1 MKNNVVLKIIG
12 IFIIAVLILVAG
24 YIIFMVVTDYRPEKE
39 ININIENNSKQNI
52 EQNDE
57 LSITTFN
64 TGYCGIDKDVDFF
77 MDGGTMSRA
86 ISKEKVIENVT
97 KIADIMKELN
107 SDIYFL
113 QEVDKKSTRSFNV
126 NQYEEYKNKFNEYG
140 EMFATNY
147 KVPWVPVPITKPHGK
162 VLSGI
167 MTLCKYK
174 VEDTTRYD
182 LPGKE
187 SFFRQLGDL
196 DRCMMVS
203 RINVDSNKE
212 LVLINVHLSAY
223 DEGGKVRVEQLKFV
237 QEFLNKEY
245 EKGNY
250 IVLGGD
256 FNEQIPGTDYKL
268 FKTTQKTPNWIKEIP
283 KDFLPK
289 GFYWACDK
297 TVPTSRTIDVPYKEG
312 ENFLSV
318 IDGFVVSDNINV
330 TQVYGS
336 NHKFR
341 YTDHNPVTI
350 NFKLNR

>member
-1 MKNNVVLKIIG
+1 MKNNASLEIIGVFIIG
-12 IFIIAVLILVAG
+12 ILVLVISYV
-24 YIIFMVVTDYRPEKE
+24 IFMIATDYKPEKE
-39 ININIENNSKQNI
+39 ININIENNSEENI
-52 EQNDE
+52 DKNI
-57 LSITTFN
+57 SITTFN

-86 ISKEKVIENVT
+86 ISKEKVVENVT
-97 KIADIMKELN
+97 KIGDILKKLN

-113 QEVDKKSTRSFNV
+113 QEVDIKSTRSFNI
-126 NQYEEYKNKFNEYG
+126 NEYEEYKNNFNKYG
-140 EMFATNY
+140 AMFAINY
-147 KVPWVPVPITKPHGK
+147 KVPWVPVPLAKPHGK

-167 MTLCKYK
+167 TTLSKYK
-174 VEDTTRYD
+174 VESTKRYD

-187 SFFRQLGDL
+187 SFFRQLCDL

-203 RINVDSNKE
+203 RIKVDTNKE
-212 LVLINVHLSAY
+212 LALINVHLSAY
-223 DEGGKVRVEQLKFV
+223 DQGGKVRVKQLEFIK
-237 QEFLNKEY
+237 EFLNKEY

-268 FKTTQKTPNWIKEIP
+268 FKTTKSTPDWLKEVP

-297 TVPTSRTIDVPYKEG
+297 TVPTSRTIDAPYSEG
-312 ENFLSV
+312 ENFLSI
-318 IDGFVVSDNINV
+318 IDGFLVSDNIDV
-330 TQVYGS
+330 KKVYGS
-336 NHKFR
+336 DYKFR

-350 NFKLNR
+350 NFELK